1 MYNYYYLV
9 ILHCNSGGQKLK
21 KVLMV
26 FSLFLVMILGA
37 CNSLSNDKLIKD
49 YVKDTHG
56 FDIVIKSSNKNSLEL
71 GRDSYVV
78 SPVDHQEL
86 EFTVT
91 VNSYSSEDESKLNY
105 RNKHLIKDNY
115 STALAA
121 DTELHKLDKVIPE
134 IKKLGFKESF
144 NNEPRV
150 FFSEEKDD
158 IWGFL
163 YSTSHLDIKN
173 FEEKDFDRLYE
184 VQKLIKQSGAS
195 FDLII
200 VSDTRELNDR
210 GSLALDIK
218 KLKDVN
224 TKEEFLMK
232 MTKENPGIILRKED

>member
-1 MYNYYYLV
+1 
-9 ILHCNSGGQKLK
+9 
-21 KVLMV
+21 MV
-26 FSLFLVMILGA
+26 FSLILVMIILGA

-56 FDIVIKSSNKNSLEL
+56 FDIVIKSSDKNSLEL

-86 EFTVT
+86 EFTVA
-91 VNSYSSEDESKLNY
+91 VNSYSSEDEPKLNY

-134 IKKLGFKESF
+134 IKKLGFNGSF
-144 NNEPRV
+144 NDEPRV
-150 FFSEEKDD
+150 FFNEEKDD

-173 FEEKDFDRLYE
+173 FEEKDVDRLYE

-195 FDLII
+195 FDLFI

-210 GSLALDIK
+210 GSLVLDIK

-224 TKEEFLMK
+224 TKEKFLLK
-232 MTKENPGIILRKED
+232 LKKENPGIILRKED